1 MDPNKNSIIHLLK
14 GNSINTTAPRIEVMR
29 VMMQS
34 ETMLSLSAIVR
45 QMNYSYNLVT
55 VYRVLS
61 IFCEKE
67 LIYKLV
73 DLQNNAYYRFN
84 ETIGKNDF
92 TGHGR
97 DEVFFKCIDCGKIT
111 FIETPLPEYHLPK
124 GFVKT
129 ATNFL
134 ISGYCR
140 QCTAVPTQ
148 LFHQKDKH

>member
-1 MDPNKNSIIHLLK
+1 MDPDKNSIIHLLREK
-14 GNSINTTAPRIEVMR
+14 SINRTAARIEVLR

-34 ETMLSLSAIVR
+34 RNMQSLTAIVR
-45 QMNYSYNLVT
+45 MMNDSYNRVT
-55 VYRVLS
+55 VYRVLCML
-61 IFCEKE
+61 CEKE

-92 TGHGR
+92 TRQGR
-97 DEVFFKCIDCGKIT
+97 DEVFFKCNRCGKIT
-111 FIETPLPEYHLPK
+111 FIETPLPEYALPQ

-134 ISGYCR
+134 VSGYCR
-140 QCTAVPTQ
+140 QCATRTS
-148 LFHQKDKH
+148 HQSPS